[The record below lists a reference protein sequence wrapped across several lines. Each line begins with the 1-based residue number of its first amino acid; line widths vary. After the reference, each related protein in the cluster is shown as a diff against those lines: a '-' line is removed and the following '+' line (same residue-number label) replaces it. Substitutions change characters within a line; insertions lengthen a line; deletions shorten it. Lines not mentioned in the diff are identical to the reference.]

1 MSVHLSKITNSS
13 GVAESELLANGGAPT
28 EATAKNHSGKEID
41 AKERHLS
48 TDHLLTDLKGRTIS
62 GAFITIAAQG
72 AQFVLMLASIMVLA
86 RLLTPKDFGLFAM
99 VTSVIG
105 YLRVFKDAGLST
117 ATVQREGI
125 THAQVSNLF
134 WINVAVSGA
143 MSLIFAAGSPIIAW
157 FYREPRLIPIT
168 LLLSST
174 FLLSGLTIQHTAL
187 LNRQMRFKA
196 VAVIQVSSL
205 LIGVAVG
212 IGMAWLGY
220 NYWAL
225 VFSNLITV
233 AAAVPLTWFAIPWR
247 PEAPS
252 RQSGIRSLVGFGANM
267 ATGGFIY
274 SLAKGADGL
283 LVGRFYGADSIGLYS
298 RASALLNR
306 PMDQFLA
313 PISSVFVP
321 TLSRVQTQPE
331 RYRHAFLRVY
341 EAMALVSFLSTGLLL
356 ALARPLTLVV
366 LGPKWEQAAVIFAGL
381 TIAAAFAPLSNA
393 STWLF
398 ASQGRGRD
406 WLFAS
411 SLVSLITVA
420 SFVAGLPF
428 GPAGVA
434 IVYSV
439 ASFVI
444 ALPVLNHFAG
454 RQGPVT
460 TGDLWIGIVRYLPLW
475 AVVCGTTYSMR
486 LLVASS
492 APLVQLVVCAPVGLL
507 AGLILIWVL
516 TPMRRTALGL
526 VDILRELKSRRVSSD
541 TG

>member
-1 MSVHLSKITNSS
+1 MITDGSRI
-13 GVAESELLANGGAPT
+13 AESEVLTNPPAPG
-28 EATAKNHSGKEID
+28 EATARDHSRKGID
-41 AKERHLS
+41 ANERHLS

-62 GAFITIAAQG
+62 GAFITIVAQG
-72 AQFVLMLASIMVLA
+72 AQFVLSLASIMVLA

-99 VTSVIG
+99 VTTVIG

-134 WINVAVSGA
+134 WINVAISGA
-143 MSLIFAAGSPIIAW
+143 ISLILAAGSPIIAW

-168 LLLSST
+168 LVLSGT
-174 FLLSGLTIQHTAL
+174 LLLSGLTIQHTAL

-196 VAVIQVSSL
+196 IALIQVGSM

-212 IGMAWLGY
+212 IGMAELNY
-220 NYWAL
+220 RYWAL
-225 VFSNLITV
+225 VVSNLVTI

-247 PEAPS
+247 PRAPS
-252 RQSGIRSLVGFGANM
+252 RLSGTGPLLSFGANL

-274 SLAKGADGL
+274 SLARGADGL
-283 LVGRFYGADSIGLYS
+283 LIGRLYGADSIGLYS

-306 PMDQFLA
+306 PLDQFLA

-321 TLSRVQTQPE
+321 TLSRVQAQPE
-331 RYRHAFLRVY
+331 RYRRTFLQAY
-341 EAMALVSFLSTGLLL
+341 EAMALVSSLGAGLLL

-366 LGPKWEQAAVIFAGL
+366 LGPKWEQAAIIFAGL
-381 TIAAAFAPLSNA
+381 TIAALYTPLASA

-398 ASQGRGRD
+398 ASQGRGKD

-411 SLVSLITVA
+411 ALVSLITVA

-434 IVYSV
+434 IAYSTV
-439 ASFVI
+439 GLLVG
-444 ALPVLNHFAG
+444 LPVLYYFAG
-454 RQGPVT
+454 RQGPIT
-460 TGDLWIGIVRYLPLW
+460 TADLWIGIFRYLPLW
-475 AVVCGTTYSMR
+475 AVVCGVTWLMR
-486 LLVASS
+486 LLFANSP
-492 APLVQLVVCAPVGLL
+492 PLVQLVICAPVGLV

-516 TPMRRTALGL
+516 TPMRPTALGL
-526 VDILRELKSRRVSSD
+526 VDILKGLKSRRVSSVSSN
-541 TG
+541 TS